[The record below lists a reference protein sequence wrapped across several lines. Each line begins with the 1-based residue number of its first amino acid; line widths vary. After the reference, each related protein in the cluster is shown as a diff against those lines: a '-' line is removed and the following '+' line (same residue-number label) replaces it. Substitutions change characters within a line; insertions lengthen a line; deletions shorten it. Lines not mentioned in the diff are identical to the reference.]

1 MRRGPRGAGRH
12 RRLAAPSVDAAAG
25 ETVHAHQMG
34 ESGRFDGGDAGW
46 ASGNLQLVSHGPAA
60 WLVLA
65 PPTEAWAEKAV
76 AFFTESHVDTKFPLS
91 EIAGKAHSISFRFRL
106 DYPN

>member
-1 MRRGPRGAGRH
+1 MGIGQIAN
-12 RRLAAPSVDAAAG
+12 RLALAG
-25 ETVHAHQMG
+25 
-34 ESGRFDGGDAGW
+34 
-46 ASGNLQLVSHGPAA
+46 AA
-60 WLVLA
+60 WLVFA

-106 DYPN
+106 DYPNSMTWFLRSPRTRYGTPRVPTDGS